1 MQPTLIVIAGATAVG
16 KTALSIKLAQYFNTE
31 IISADSRQ
39 FYKEI
44 SIGTAKPLLE
54 EMQGV
59 KHHFINSHSIQ
70 QEFNVNDFEKQ
81 VIPLLDELFKNHNFV
96 ILTGGS
102 GLYIDAICDGFDDDL
117 PEANA
122 AIRKELEQLHNKYGI
137 ALLQEKLKQLDPVFY
152 NEIDLQ
158 NTTRLFRAIEVCM
171 LTQQP
176 YSTLRKGKKQTRNFN
191 SIKIALNRPKNELNE
206 RINKRVDE
214 MIQLGLLTEAK
225 KMLPFKEKNALNTV
239 GYKELFDYFENNT
252 NLENAVEKIK
262 VNTRRYAK
270 RQVAWFERSTDYK
283 WFHPNQFNS
292 IIEFIEKNLATK

>member
-1 MQPTLIVIAGATAVG
+1 MQPTLIVIAGPTAVG
-16 KTALSIKLAQYFNTE
+16 KTALSIELAQHFNTE

-44 SIGTAKPLLE
+44 SIGTAKPSPK
-54 EMQGV
+54 EMRGV

-70 QEFNVNDFEKQ
+70 QEFNVNDFEKE
-81 VIPLLDELFKNHNFV
+81 VIPLLDELFKTHKFV

-102 GLYIDAICDGFDDDL
+102 GLYIDAVCDGFDDDL
-117 PEANA
+117 PEGNA

-137 ALLQEKLKQLDPVFY
+137 ALLQEKLKQLDPIFY
-152 NEIDLQ
+152 NEIDLK

-176 YSTLRKGKKQTRNFN
+176 YSALRKGKKQTRNFN
-191 SIKIALNRPKNELNE
+191 TIKIALNRPKNELNE

-214 MIQLGLLTEAK
+214 MMQLGLLSEAENIF
-225 KMLPFKEKNALNTV
+225 PFKENNALNTV
-239 GYKELFDYFENNT
+239 GYKELFDYFKNNIS
-252 NLENAVEKIK
+252 LENAVEKIK

-270 RQVAWFERSTDYK
+270 RQVAWFKRSGDYT
-283 WFHPNQFNS
+283 WFHPNQQAE
-292 IIEFIEKNLATK
+292 IIEFATSNA